1 MWIFPSSYRLL
12 RISVGKGE
20 KVEPVEIR
28 IGDLCSDLYI
38 PSERKASGVALFV
51 HGGGF
56 SGGSRKQF
64 AAIASLLA
72 ERFGILSLSS
82 DYHLAPYSHFPVQVS
97 DVLSSCRWLCRSSY
111 GIGPDDIF
119 IVGGSPGA
127 CIAAVAMMMDRSKI
141 EAMAEN
147 PSDRPSKAI
156 LLNGIYD
163 LGRFYDENPC
173 ERANVDGYVGGS
185 SPERRLQASPS
196 SYQAGGLD
204 VLLLHGTEDR
214 IVTPAQCLAFSQLLQ
229 TAGSRCS
236 IRWFP
241 GEGHAWFNSS
251 DKAEEVA
258 SVIGEHIKSYS
269 KEGSL

>member
-1 MWIFPSSYRLL
+1 M
-12 RISVGKGE
+12 
-20 KVEPVEIR
+20 EPVEIR

-185 SPERRLQASPS
+185 SPERILQASPS

-204 VLLLHGTEDR
+204 VLLLQQDSHASAVPGVLTAAADCR
-214 IVTPAQCLAFSQLLQ
+214 KPLLDQ
-229 TAGSRCS
+229 MVPGRRPRMVQQQRQGRGSRF
-236 IRWFP
+236 RYR
-241 GEGHAWFNSS
+241 GA
-251 DKAEEVA
+251 
-258 SVIGEHIKSYS
+258 Y
-269 KEGSL
+269 KEL